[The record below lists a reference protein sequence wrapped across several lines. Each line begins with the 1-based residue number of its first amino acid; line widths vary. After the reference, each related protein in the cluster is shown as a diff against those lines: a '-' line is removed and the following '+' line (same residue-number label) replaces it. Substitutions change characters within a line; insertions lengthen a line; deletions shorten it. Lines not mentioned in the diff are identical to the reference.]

1 MHKVDICGQETT
13 ERCTFRAVASS
24 LATWTEGEG
33 TVRASKRGSQIM
45 GLERSLAVLVSL
57 VLLILGLC
65 VGCGEAPQGH
75 VVPEDTSLLT
85 GEPCEPPCWQGLTPG
100 VSTEEEVQE
109 FLRSSELVDQSCI
122 FRGQVTRG
130 SGEVVGTTIQWWSTA
145 NMSNVPRQFGN
156 DCTIEDGLLQHMTI
170 WLDCEVTLEDLLQRY
185 GAPAK
190 FTAWREGVERS
201 YVKVSLFYPRDG
213 FEAILIIP
221 HDDVQLRQDSEIV
234 RVWYFRSAS
243 QLDEYL
249 RLCREIG
256 NLWSEDTLQDWHG
269 YGPIDLIP

>member
-1 MHKVDICGQETT
+1 VLHKVDIYGQATV
-13 ERCTFRAVASS
+13 ERCTLRAVASS

-45 GLERSLAVLVSL
+45 GAARSLAVLVSL

-65 VGCGEAPQGH
+65 VGCGEP
-75 VVPEDTSLLT
+75 PPLDMSLLT
-85 GEPCEPPCWQGLTPG
+85 GEPCAPPCWQGLTPA

-170 WLDCEVTLEDLLQRY
+170 WLDCEVTLEDLLERY
-185 GAPAK
+185 GAPDK

-221 HDDVQLRQDSEIV
+221 HDDVQLRPESQIV
-234 RVWYFRSAS
+234 RVWYSRSAS
-243 QLDEYL
+243 QMEEYL
-249 RLCREIG
+249 RLCREMG
-256 NLWSEDTLQDWHG
+256 YPCAVEDTLQEWHG
-269 YGPIDLIP
+269 CGPIDLIP